1 MKWMMVGLLLWG
13 MGVEAQVPVIG
24 QVVGTVVR
32 AADLVVQR
40 LQTETIVLQEA
51 EQELQNAMSG
61 LRLEEIA
68 NWVEDQ
74 RSIYAEYFQELGT
87 VKTVVSG
94 YFKVAAIVERQKEI
108 LAAYQQGLAL
118 FRQDKHF
125 SAAELGQI
133 EMVYGGIL
141 TESGKNLERLTMV
154 LQSLV
159 TQMTDEQRMAIV
171 DGAAAGMDKNYRDL
185 QVYTEQNEL
194 LSLQRARDEDDIAV
208 IRKLYGL

>member
-68 NWVEDQ
+68 NWVDDQ

>member
-1 MKWMMVGLLLWG
+1 MMVGLLLWG

-68 NWVEDQ
+68 NWVDDQ

>member
-1 MKWMMVGLLLWG
+1 MKWMMVGLLLWHVG
-13 MGVEAQVPVIG
+13 AKAQVQVIG
-24 QVVGTVVR
+24 QVVSAVVR

-40 LQTETIVLQEA
+40 LQTETIALQEA

-68 NWVEDQ
+68 NWVDDQ
-74 RSIYAEYFQELGT
+74 RSIYAEYFQELGK

-118 FRQDKHF
+118 FRQDRHF

-133 EMVYGGIL
+133 ETVYGGIL

-154 LQSLV
+154 LQSLA

-171 DGAAAGMDKNYRDL
+171 DGAAAGMDRNYRDL
-185 QVYTEQNEL
+185 QVFTEQNEL
-194 LSLQRARDEDDIAV
+194 LSLQRARDESDIAV
-208 IRKLYGL
+208 IKKLYGL